1 MASLKVLHYPNP
13 SLRTALPPTTVFDE
27 SLRATANALFAS
39 LTAAKG
45 WGLTANQVGLTQRL
59 FVLDMGPE
67 IGEPLCMVNPV
78 ILSKENPVLSD
89 EDCLSFPGVNMTLER
104 HRDITVSYQDL
115 TGTQQTLVANGVTAC
130 GIAHLIDLL
139 DGILIID
146 SLSKLKRDRLLKQY
160 KKLIASGQHI
170 HGPHC
175 NHDHEHDHHDHA
187 EQTHHHVHGPNCQH
201 DHAHHE
207 EEHEHA

>member
-1 MASLKVLHYPNP
+1 MASLKVLHYPHP
-13 SLRTALPPTTVFDE
+13 SLRNALAPITVFDE
-27 SLRATANALFAS
+27 ALQATAKALFAS
-39 LTAAKG
+39 LYDAKG
-45 WGLTANQVGLTQRL
+45 WGLTANQVGLKERL

-67 IGEPLCMVNPV
+67 NGDPLCMVNPV

-89 EDCLSFPGVNMTLER
+89 EDCLSFPGVNMTLQR
-104 HRDITVSYQDL
+104 HRDLTVSYQDL
-115 TGTQQTLVANGVTAC
+115 MGHQQTLSVSGVTAC

-139 DGILIID
+139 DGVLIID

-175 NHDHEHDHHDHA
+175 NHGHDHHAHHDH
-187 EQTHHHVHGPNCQH
+187 QPHHVHGPDCQH
-201 DHAHHE
+201 DHAHHSE
-207 EEHEHA
+207 DEHEHA